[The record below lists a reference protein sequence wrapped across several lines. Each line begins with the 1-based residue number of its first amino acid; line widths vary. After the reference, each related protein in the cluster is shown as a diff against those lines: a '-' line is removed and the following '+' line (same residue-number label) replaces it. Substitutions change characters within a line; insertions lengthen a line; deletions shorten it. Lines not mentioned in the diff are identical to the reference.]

1 MPESSLRPPVGLG
14 RAGRRFWGAA
24 LEAYEFSPPELE
36 LLRQACVVIDQLER
50 ADKTLRH
57 SPDLT
62 AEGSMGQVRV
72 HPLVGAANELR
83 KTLSLLL
90 RDLAVPMPGEEEGR
104 RRSPQQAAAARARW
118 DRRTGA

>member
-1 MPESSLRPPVGLG
+1 MDDAVETGDQRVLDHLRRPLPGSRDLLMGTAGNTV
-14 RAGRRFWGAA
+14 RA
-24 LEAYEFSPPELE
+24 
-36 LLRQACVVIDQLER
+36 ID
-50 ADKTLRH
+50 
-57 SPDLT
+57 PT